1 MNLNGFSEMY
11 FKLKNK
17 ALEIMEIYQLGNY
30 SFEAIEVEEKN
41 CTLQFNINIYEQESK
56 NLSFDLEEMNNDIEY
71 FKTKYEKEKELE
83 KIKVEEEIQRE
94 KKRRRLLEEKK
105 RRRLLE
111 EMREIMEYQR
121 LKKKFESDSK

>member
-41 CTLQFNINIYEQESK
+41 CTLQFNINIYRFYGFGEQESK

-83 KIKVEEEIQRE
+83 KMKVEEEIQRG
-94 KKRRRLLEEKK
+94 KKK
-105 RRRLLE
+105 RRLLE

>member
-30 SFEAIEVEEKN
+30 SFEAIEVKEKN

-83 KIKVEEEIQRE
+83 KMKVEEEIQRG
-94 KKRRRLLEEKK
+94 KKK
-105 RRRLLE
+105 RRLLE